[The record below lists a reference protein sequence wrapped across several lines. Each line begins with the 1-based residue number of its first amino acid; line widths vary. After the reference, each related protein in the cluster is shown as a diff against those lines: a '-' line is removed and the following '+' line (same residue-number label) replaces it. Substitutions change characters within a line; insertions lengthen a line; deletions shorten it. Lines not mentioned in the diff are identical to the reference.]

1 MSETPRDRILARL
14 RNAPR
19 PEVPRPPSVPP
30 PTDAPARGERAARLK
45 SRMEAVRAEVHLVPS
60 EAWLDRLKE
69 ILAVR
74 KVATLLYAPQTAIGE
89 ALRHAWDT
97 DAAGSPELVAYAG
110 PVETF
115 KERLFAV
122 DAAVTSA
129 AGAVADT
136 GALILRPTAEEPRLM
151 SLVPPIHIAVLRA
164 EDIFASLDDAM
175 RAGNWSADM
184 PTNMLLISGP
194 SKTAD
199 IELILAFGVHGPK
212 ELIVLICGIKKGF
225 KGSRVQGSSE
235 ETLVRRLHFFYLS
248 T

>member
-1 MSETPRDRILARL
+1 MSETARDRILARL

-19 PEVPRPPSVPP
+19 QELPRPPSAAALPSDV
-30 PTDAPARGERAARLK
+30 PARGERVARLK
-45 SRMEAVRAEVHLVPS
+45 SRMEAVRAEVHRVPS
-60 EAWLDRLKE
+60 GTWLDRLKE

-89 ALRHAWDT
+89 ALRHAWET
-97 DAAGSPELVAYAG
+97 NAAGSPELVAYAG

-122 DAAVTSA
+122 EAAVTTA

-136 GALILRPTAEEPRLM
+136 GALILRPTAAEPRLM

-175 RAGNWSADM
+175 QAGNWPAGM

-212 ELIVLICGIKKGF
+212 ELIVL
-225 KGSRVQGSSE
+225 VLE
-235 ETLVRRLHFFYLS
+235 
-248 T
+248 

>member
-1 MSETPRDRILARL
+1 MSETARDRILARL

-19 PEVPRPPSVPP
+19 PELPRPPSAAP
-30 PTDAPARGERAARLK
+30 PTDAPASGERATRLK
-45 SRMEAVRAEVHLVPS
+45 TRMEAVRAEVHVVPS
-60 EAWLDRLKE
+60 ETWLDHLKA

-74 KVATLLYAPQTAIGE
+74 KVATLLYAPETAIGKI
-89 ALRHAWDT
+89 LRHAWET
-97 DAAGSPELVAYAG
+97 DATGPFELVAYSG

-122 DAAVTSA
+122 DVAVTAA

-136 GALILRPTAEEPRLM
+136 GALILRPTAAEPRLM

-175 RAGNWSADM
+175 RAGNWPADM
-184 PTNMLLISGP
+184 PANMLLISGP

-212 ELIVLICGIKKGF
+212 ELIVL
-225 KGSRVQGSSE
+225 VLE
-235 ETLVRRLHFFYLS
+235 
-248 T
+248 

>member
-1 MSETPRDRILARL
+1 MSETQRERILARL

-19 PEVPRPPSVPP
+19 QELPRPPSAAPP
-30 PTDAPARGERAARLK
+30 SAAPARGERAARLK

-60 EAWLDRLKE
+60 EAWIDRLKE

-74 KVATLLYAPQTAIGE
+74 SVATLLYAPQTAIGE
-89 ALRHAWDT
+89 ALRHAWET
-97 DAAGSPELVAYAG
+97 DAAGAPELVAYAG

-122 DAAVTSA
+122 EAAVTTA

-136 GALILRPTAEEPRLM
+136 GAIILRPTAAEPRLM

-175 RAGNWSADM
+175 AAGNWPSDM

-212 ELIVLICGIKKGF
+212 ELIVL
-225 KGSRVQGSSE
+225 VLE
-235 ETLVRRLHFFYLS
+235 
-248 T
+248 

>member
-19 PEVPRPPSVPP
+19 PVLPRPPSVPP

-122 DAAVTSA
+122 EAAVTAA

-164 EDIFASLDDAM
+164 EDIFASLADAM

-212 ELIVLICGIKKGF
+212 ELIVL
-225 KGSRVQGSSE
+225 VLE
-235 ETLVRRLHFFYLS
+235 
-248 T
+248 

>member
-1 MSETPRDRILARL
+1 MSETQRERILARL

-19 PEVPRPPSVPP
+19 QELPRPPSAAPP
-30 PTDAPARGERAARLK
+30 SAAPARGERAARLK
-45 SRMEAVRAEVHLVPS
+45 SRMEAVRAEVHLIPS
-60 EAWLDRLKE
+60 ETWIDRLKE

-74 KVATLLYAPQTAIGE
+74 SVATLLYAPQTAIGE
-89 ALRHAWDT
+89 ALQHAWET
-97 DAAGSPELVAYAG
+97 DAAGPTELVAYAG

-122 DAAVTSA
+122 EAAVTAA

-136 GALILRPTAEEPRLM
+136 GAIILRPTAAEPRLM

-175 RAGNWSADM
+175 AAGNWPSDM

-212 ELIVLICGIKKGF
+212 ELIVL
-225 KGSRVQGSSE
+225 VLE
-235 ETLVRRLHFFYLS
+235 
-248 T
+248 

>member
-19 PEVPRPPSVPP
+19 PELPRPPSAPP

-60 EAWLDRLKE
+60 ETWLDRLKE

-89 ALRHAWDT
+89 ALRHAWET

-122 DAAVTSA
+122 DAAVTAA

-184 PTNMLLISGP
+184 PANMLLISGP

-212 ELIVLICGIKKGF
+212 ELIVLI
-225 KGSRVQGSSE
+225 VE
-235 ETLVRRLHFFYLS
+235 
-248 T
+248 

>member
-19 PEVPRPPSVPP
+19 PELPRPPSAPP
-30 PTDAPARGERAARLK
+30 PTDAPARGALSARLK
-45 SRMEAVRAEVHLVPS
+45 SRMEAVRTEVHLVPS
-60 EAWLDRLKE
+60 ETWLDRLKE

-89 ALRHAWDT
+89 ALRHAWET

-136 GALILRPTAEEPRLM
+136 GALILRPTVEEPRLM

-164 EDIFASLDDAM
+164 EEIFATLADAM
-175 RAGNWSADM
+175 RAGNWPADM
-184 PTNMLLISGP
+184 PTNVLLISGP

-212 ELIVLICGIKKGF
+212 ELIVL
-225 KGSRVQGSSE
+225 VLE
-235 ETLVRRLHFFYLS
+235 
-248 T
+248 

>member
-19 PEVPRPPSVPP
+19 PELPRPPSVPP

-60 EAWLDRLKE
+60 ETWLDRLKE

-89 ALRHAWDT
+89 ALRHAWET
-97 DAAGSPELVAYAG
+97 DAASPELVAYTG

-122 DAAVTSA
+122 EAAVTAA

-164 EDIFASLDDAM
+164 EEIFATLDDAM

-212 ELIVLICGIKKGF
+212 ELIVL
-225 KGSRVQGSSE
+225 VLE
-235 ETLVRRLHFFYLS
+235 
-248 T
+248 

>member
-97 DAAGSPELVAYAG
+97 DTASPELVAYAG

-164 EDIFASLDDAM
+164 EEIFATLADAM

-212 ELIVLICGIKKGF
+212 ELIVL
-225 KGSRVQGSSE
+225 VLE
-235 ETLVRRLHFFYLS
+235 
-248 T
+248 

>member
-1 MSETPRDRILARL
+1 MSETARDRILARL

-19 PEVPRPPSVPP
+19 PEFPRPPSAAPP
-30 PTDAPARGERAARLK
+30 SDAPARGERAARLK

-60 EAWLDRLKE
+60 ETWLDRLKE

-97 DAAGSPELVAYAG
+97 DAASPELVAYAG

-122 DAAVTSA
+122 EAAVTAA

-164 EDIFASLDDAM
+164 EDIFASL
-175 RAGNWSADM
+175 
-184 PTNMLLISGP
+184 
-194 SKTAD
+194 
-199 IELILAFGVHGPK
+199 
-212 ELIVLICGIKKGF
+212 
-225 KGSRVQGSSE
+225 E
-235 ETLVRRLHFFYLS
+235 EYTLSFRRLVNLVPGNGFLVVKDIKPVPFDTKNVVALTVTTLLPVAPLLLTTFS
-248 T
+248 PLW

>member
-14 RNAPR
+14 RNVPR
-19 PEVPRPPSVPP
+19 PELPRPPSVPP

-60 EAWLDRLKE
+60 EAWLERLKE
-69 ILAVR
+69 ILTVR

-89 ALRHAWDT
+89 ALQHAWET

-122 DAAVTSA
+122 EAAVTAA

-164 EDIFASLDDAM
+164 EEIFASLDDAM
-175 RAGNWSADM
+175 RAGNWPADM

-212 ELIVLICGIKKGF
+212 ELIVL
-225 KGSRVQGSSE
+225 VLE
-235 ETLVRRLHFFYLS
+235 
-248 T
+248 

>member
-1 MSETPRDRILARL
+1 MSETARERILARL

-19 PEVPRPPSVPP
+19 PELPRPPTAAP

-45 SRMEAVRAEVHLVPS
+45 SRMEAVRAEVHVIPS
-60 EAWLDRLKE
+60 AAWIEHLKE
-69 ILAVR
+69 ILSVR
-74 KVATLLYAPQTAIGE
+74 KVATLLYAPETAIGE
-89 ALRHAWDT
+89 ALRQAWET
-97 DAAGSPELVAYAG
+97 DAAGTPELVAYAG

-122 DAAVTSA
+122 DAAVTAA

-136 GALILRPTAEEPRLM
+136 GALILRPTAAEPRLM

-175 RAGNWSADM
+175 RAGNWPADM
-184 PTNMLLISGP
+184 PANMLLISGP

-212 ELIVLICGIKKGF
+212 ELIVL
-225 KGSRVQGSSE
+225 VLE
-235 ETLVRRLHFFYLS
+235 
-248 T
+248 

>member
-1 MSETPRDRILARL
+1 MSETARNRILARL

-19 PEVPRPPSVPP
+19 PEIPRPLPAVPP
-30 PTDAPARGERAARLK
+30 AAAPARGERAARLK
-45 SRMEAVRAEVHLVPS
+45 SRMEAVRAEVHVIS
-60 EAWLDRLKE
+60 SGTWIDRLKE

-89 ALRHAWDT
+89 ALRLAWET
-97 DAAGSPELVAYAG
+97 GAAGPCELVAYAG

-122 DAAVTSA
+122 DAAVTAA

-175 RAGNWSADM
+175 AAGHWPADM
-184 PTNMLLISGP
+184 PANMLLISGP

-212 ELIVLICGIKKGF
+212 ELIVLI
-225 KGSRVQGSSE
+225 VE
-235 ETLVRRLHFFYLS
+235 
-248 T
+248 

>member
-19 PEVPRPPSVPP
+19 PELPRPPSVPP

-60 EAWLDRLKE
+60 ETWLDRLKE

-122 DAAVTSA
+122 EAAVTAA

-164 EDIFASLDDAM
+164 EDIFASLADAM

-212 ELIVLICGIKKGF
+212 ELIVL
-225 KGSRVQGSSE
+225 VLE
-235 ETLVRRLHFFYLS
+235 
-248 T
+248 

>member
-19 PEVPRPPSVPP
+19 PELPRPPSVPP

-60 EAWLDRLKE
+60 ETWLERLKE

-89 ALRHAWDT
+89 ALRHAWET
-97 DAAGSPELVAYAG
+97 DAAGSPALVAYAG

-122 DAAVTSA
+122 DAAVTAA

-164 EDIFASLDDAM
+164 EEIFASLDDAM

-212 ELIVLICGIKKGF
+212 ELIVL
-225 KGSRVQGSSE
+225 VLE
-235 ETLVRRLHFFYLS
+235 
-248 T
+248 